1 VHLGE
6 MKKLT
11 LTFFIVSLILVPQL
25 YLQAQVEPVSKW
37 IFRIGPKIS
46 FATKAIANND
56 AGVGIIGAAEKNIH
70 KNLSVGAETGFTY
83 FLGDK
88 SYFMYGKNKA
98 YTIPLMVEIKR
109 YFLSQYYI
117 SPRIG
122 GIYFLLNNLSKTHIQ
137 FAYGFASGINLPK
150 ESNRINIQAGYTSF
164 RYDHLQ
170 RGYATLAAA
179 IIIN

>member
-1 VHLGE
+1 
-6 MKKLT
+6 MKKLA
-11 LTFFIVSLILVPQL
+11 LTFYIVTLILSPQL
-25 YLQAQVEPVSKW
+25 HLQAQIEPVSKW
-37 IFRIGPKIS
+37 IIRIGPNSS
-46 FATKAIANND
+46 FATKGIANND

-70 KNLSVGAETGFTY
+70 KNLSLGAEIGFTY

-98 YTIPLMVEIKR
+98 YTIPLMAEMKL

-122 GIYFLLNNLSKTHIQ
+122 GIYFLLNNLSKAHIQ
-137 FAYGFASGINLPK
+137 LAYGFAGGINLPK
-150 ESNRINIQAGYTSF
+150 KSNRINIQGGYTSF